1 MLGVAIGRIDVRLLD
16 ISRSGCL
23 LESRRQVALGATGE
37 IRFDFNGRIFTEMV
51 RVTRCR
57 HIEGAG
63 EIYRLGMEFIRTRPL
78 HDGSLR
84 RALDMLIEAGSTA
97 SVVGARLVPQG

>member
-1 MLGVAIGRIDVRLLD
+1 MDIRLID

-23 LESRRQVALGATGE
+23 LESTRQVAPGSTGE
-37 IRFDFNGRIFTEMV
+37 ICIDFDGRVFTEMV

-63 EIYRLGMEFIRTRPL
+63 EIYRLGAEFIRTRPL

-84 RALDMLIEAGSTA
+84 RAVDTLIEAGGSMTVATA
-97 SVVGARLVPQG
+97 RIVTNGQ